1 MSLLVVTF
9 NASVA
14 RILHLAGVNDFERV
28 LDEENRRF
36 AALANIDRWGAD
48 HHA

>member
-1 MSLLVVTF
+1 MSGFITF

-14 RILHLAGVNDFERV
+14 RILNLIGVNDFERV
-28 LDEENRRF
+28 LDEENQRF
-36 AALANIDRWGAD
+36 AALANIDRWGVD